1 MREASFETLIRRFAA
16 DESGATAVEY
26 AILAALVTGAIIV
39 SVQNVGTALSGV
51 FNNVATK
58 LEIT

>member
-1 MREASFETLIRRFAA
+1 MREASFDLIRRFAA

>member
-1 MREASFETLIRRFAA
+1 MREASFENLIHRFAA

>member
-1 MREASFETLIRRFAA
+1 MSEAKLETLIRRFVA

-51 FNNVATK
+51 FNNVATR
-58 LEIT
+58 LEIS